1 MLLPFFLVHRFQRRE
16 TKLHIGNDAIEA
28 LGKIRMDDQG
38 QNSDA
43 EAKSRGDEGF
53 ADTAGNGNGLT
64 GLDVKD
70 TERADH
76 AADRPEEPQERRQR

>member
-1 MLLPFFLVHRFQRRE
+1 
-16 TKLHIGNDAIEA
+16 
-28 LGKIRMDDQG
+28 MDDQ
-38 QNSDA
+38 
-43 EAKSRGDEGF
+43 AKIATQRPKAVAMSF

-76 AADRPEEPQERRQR
+76 AADRPEEPQERRQGDDDAQIIEMTAKAGDKNPRLHFDKGLPFGAP

>member
-1 MLLPFFLVHRFQRRE
+1 M
-16 TKLHIGNDAIEA
+16 A
-28 LGKIRMDDQG
+28 M
-38 QNSDA
+38 S
-43 EAKSRGDEGF
+43 F

-76 AADRPEEPQERRQR
+76 AADRPQEAQERRHGDDDAQIVETAAQFGHGRCRPAFRRRP